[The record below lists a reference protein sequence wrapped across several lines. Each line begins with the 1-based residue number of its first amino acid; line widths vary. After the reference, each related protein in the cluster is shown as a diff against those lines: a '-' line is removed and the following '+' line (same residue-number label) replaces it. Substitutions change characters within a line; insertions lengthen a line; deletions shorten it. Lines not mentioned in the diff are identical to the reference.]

1 MKSMTIPNLVYKS
14 GIDKHCIEFSYSA
27 ALAFFSC
34 ELFQ

>member
-1 MKSMTIPNLVYKS
+1 MKSMTIPNLIYKS

-27 ALAFFSC
+27 ALAFFFC